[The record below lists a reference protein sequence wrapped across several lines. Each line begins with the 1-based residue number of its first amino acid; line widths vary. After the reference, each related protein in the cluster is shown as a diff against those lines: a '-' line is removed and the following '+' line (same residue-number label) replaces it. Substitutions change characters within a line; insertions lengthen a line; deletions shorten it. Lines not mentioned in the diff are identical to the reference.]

1 MPKIS
6 TTTTTSQY
14 STVFVYGSLL
24 SGLGNHTLL
33 ERHRAINRGPA
44 TLKGKYEM
52 LDLGSFPALVDS
64 KTPNAIKGELYT
76 VGPRGLKAL
85 DQLEGHPNFYK
96 RTRVAVLNEVGHTV
110 LCQTYILATT
120 PQPRSGKVVSGDWAE
135 YRATKN
141 QPVFYF
147 AYGSNMDK
155 NQMTKRCPSS
165 ELVGV
170 AQLELHRL
178 AFTGYSNNRKGGV
191 ATVKPSLN
199 NQVDGIIWQINR
211 QDLAKLDRCEGTPH
225 VYQRRTITVNQ
236 DGQAVQAQAYI
247 KRANR
252 ESLPS
257 VEYAKTIWNGYQQVG
272 LDPKPI
278 TEAIRQADKQKSK
291 KREIYKSGQ
300 SYYQPAF

>member
-6 TTTTTSQY
+6 TTTTTGQY
-14 STVFVYGSLL
+14 NTVFVYGSLL

-33 ERHRAINRGPA
+33 ERHRAINRGSA
-44 TLKGKYEM
+44 TLKGEYEM

-64 KTPNAIKGELYT
+64 KNQSTIKGELYT
-76 VGPRGLKAL
+76 VGPQGLKAL
-85 DQLEGHPNFYK
+85 DQLEGHPTFYK
-96 RTRVAVLNEVGHTV
+96 RTRVAVQNEDGHTV
-110 LCQTYILATT
+110 LCQTYILATK
-120 PQPRSGKVVSGDWAE
+120 PQRRSGKVVSGDWRE
-135 YRATKN
+135 YQATKN
-141 QPVFYF
+141 QTVFYF

-155 NQMTKRCPSS
+155 NQMAKRCPSS

-170 AQLELHRL
+170 AQLESHRL
-178 AFTGYSNNRKGGV
+178 AFTGYSLKRKGGV
-191 ATVKPSLN
+191 ATVKPALN
-199 NQVDGIIWQINR
+199 NRVDGIIWKINR
-211 QDLAKLDRCEGTPH
+211 QDLAKLDGYEGTPH

-236 DGQAVQAQAYI
+236 DGQAVQAETYI

-257 VEYAKTIWNGYQQVG
+257 VEYAKTLWNGYQQVG

-278 TEAIRQADKQKSK
+278 TVAIRQADKQKSK
-291 KREIYKSGQ
+291 KRKIYKSGQ